1 MSSEPPGK
9 VLLPRRCKWL
19 PPCRGAA
26 RRGGAFSRAGP
37 SAGPLRLQA
46 EGSQGAGLTV
56 KVGQDGPGFGK
67 RGASL
72 RGHGCGQRGPALGV
86 EWAGRG
92 RGWAGKGGHGLDTNR
107 GAAKGGKPWAL
118 QARHCP
124 RAPQDNSPAPPPLAA
139 GGGLDRL
146 QKAGSVP
153 HTPGAAGQ
161 FRTQTPSIPLAAAGS
176 ELGTQEGPTRG
187 GGRAGAG
194 ALAGAAL

>member
-1 MSSEPPGK
+1 MASSPQ
-9 VLLPRRCKWL
+9 RC
-19 PPCRGAA
+19 GE
-26 RRGGAFSRAGP
+26 RGGAFRRAGP

-46 EGSQGAGLTV
+46 EGSQGAGLTA

-92 RGWAGKGGHGLDTNR
+92 RGWAGKGGHGLCREASSLDTNR

-139 GGGLDRL
+139 GGGPDRL
-146 QKAGSVP
+146 QEAGSVP
-153 HTPGAAGQ
+153 HTPGAAGR
-161 FRTQTPSIPLAAAGS
+161 FRTQTPSIPLAAAVS

-187 GGRAGAG
+187 GGSAGAG